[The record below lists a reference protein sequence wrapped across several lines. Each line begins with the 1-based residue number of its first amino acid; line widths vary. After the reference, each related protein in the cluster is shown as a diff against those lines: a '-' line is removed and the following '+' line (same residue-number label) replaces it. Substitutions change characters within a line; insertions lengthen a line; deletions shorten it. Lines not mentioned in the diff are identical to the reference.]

1 MDEQEKSIVIPET
14 ITVRELAQLMDAS
27 PIGVIKELMANGVMA
42 NINQTIDH
50 DSAAIVAEEMGFT
63 VQEAEEVPASEEAV
77 EAVPSTKR
85 DLYADERPEDMQPRP
100 PIVTVLGHVDH
111 GKTTLLDTIR
121 KTHVVE
127 GEHGGITQH
136 TGAYQVNRQGQKIS
150 FIDTPGH
157 EAFTAMRA
165 RGAQVT
171 DIVILVIAADDG
183 VMPQTKEALDH
194 ARAAQVPIIVA
205 LNKID
210 LPDANPDRVMQQMAD
225 VDLVPEDWGG
235 NTIVVQTSAKKGTGI
250 DALLDMVLLVAD
262 MEDLR
267 ANPNRLAVGT
277 IIEATLD
284 RMRGP
289 TATVLV
295 QNGCLCQGDNF
306 VVGEVSGRVRAMF
319 DDRGRR
325 IQEAPPSYPAQVLGF
340 NSVPLAGAL
349 LEVLPTEREARNRAS
364 EEATRLA
371 DESRRPQHMTLED
384 IYARFQA
391 GQAKELRVV
400 LKVDVH
406 GSLEPIVNSLERLG
420 DEHLTVKILRQGTGN
435 ISETDVMLAAASDA
449 IAIGFNV
456 ESDTSARLLAEVEG
470 VDILLYKV
478 IYRLVDDVEKA
489 LQGLLEP
496 EYQDVTIG
504 QAEVQEVFHIRRR
517 GNIAG
522 CLVKEGQVARGAIA
536 RVWRDGEQ
544 VYDGKIASLKR
555 FKDDVREVAA
565 GYECGIGLDDFKGI
579 APGDTIEVYTRE
591 LVR

>member
-235 NTIVVQTSAKKGTGI
+235 NTIVVQNLGKKG
-250 DALLDMVLLVAD
+250 
-262 MEDLR
+262 
-267 ANPNRLAVGT
+267 
-277 IIEATLD
+277 
-284 RMRGP
+284 
-289 TATVLV
+289 
-295 QNGCLCQGDNF
+295 
-306 VVGEVSGRVRAMF
+306 
-319 DDRGRR
+319 
-325 IQEAPPSYPAQVLGF
+325 
-340 NSVPLAGAL
+340 
-349 LEVLPTEREARNRAS
+349 
-364 EEATRLA
+364 
-371 DESRRPQHMTLED
+371 H
-384 IYARFQA
+384 
-391 GQAKELRVV
+391 
-400 LKVDVH
+400 
-406 GSLEPIVNSLERLG
+406 
-420 DEHLTVKILRQGTGN
+420 
-435 ISETDVMLAAASDA
+435 
-449 IAIGFNV
+449 
-456 ESDTSARLLAEVEG
+456 
-470 VDILLYKV
+470 
-478 IYRLVDDVEKA
+478 
-489 LQGLLEP
+489 
-496 EYQDVTIG
+496 
-504 QAEVQEVFHIRRR
+504 
-517 GNIAG
+517 
-522 CLVKEGQVARGAIA
+522 
-536 RVWRDGEQ
+536 RD
-544 VYDGKIASLKR
+544 
-555 FKDDVREVAA
+555 
-565 GYECGIGLDDFKGI
+565 
-579 APGDTIEVYTRE
+579 
-591 LVR
+591 